1 MRTGNNNSLI
11 SKIFTFKTLSKCMV
25 GGIGGFFLIFMVII
39 TAKLFGFILNT
50 YHSFKFDSED
60 FMLSMIG
67 FVLVF
72 IIKFLE
78 QVSDPEDKKG
88 G

>member
-1 MRTGNNNSLI
+1 MCTGNNNSLV
-11 SKIFTFKTLSKCMV
+11 SKIFTLKTFSKCIM
-25 GGIGGFFLIFMVII
+25 GGIGGFALIFMII
-39 TAKLFGFILNT
+39 LTAKLFGFILYTNQ
-50 YHSFKFDSED
+50 KFNFNFED

-78 QVSDPEDKKG
+78 QISNFEDKQG